1 MRRKEL
7 EQLVMDLERIV
18 TEQSKES
25 KEMAKKLELLANMLV
40 IKEALKD
47 KDKPMT
53 NQEMVEEWMYGE
65 RKKK

>member
-1 MRRKEL
+1 MRKKEL

-18 TEQSKES
+18 TKHSKEN
-25 KEMAKKLELLANMLV
+25 EELTKKLELLANMLV

-65 RKKK
+65 RKK